1 MKINTVDE
9 ALEAIRAGE
18 MIVVVDDE
26 GREHEGDLVMAAEHA
41 RPEAVNFMVTHG
53 RGLLCAPV
61 SSAIARNLG
70 CTLMTGE
77 NNEPLKTAFTV
88 SVDHRDVITGIS
100 AFERSRTLMHL
111 ADPEAKADDFT
122 RPGHIFP
129 LIAQDGG
136 VLIRRGHTEAA
147 VDLARLAGCAPAA
160 AICEILHPD
169 GTMARRNDLEDFAAH
184 HHLKLITVEA
194 LSAHRKSASAADSK
208 SAAAGGRE
216 AAPEYAAVT
225 RDSEVNF
232 PTAFG
237 SFRLLTYITAK
248 PDESA
253 RLDGS
258 VGPAE
263 TAGFRQPKHH
273 HEHHIALVKGHP
285 ETSTEPVL
293 VRLHSECLTGDV
305 FHSLRCD
312 CGSQLHESLKQLQK
326 ADTGV
331 LIYLRQEGRGIG
343 LPGKMQAY
351 MLQERGY
358 DTVDANV
365 ALGFAPDERSYTAA
379 ADILKDLEVPKVR
392 LMTNNP
398 EKIAGLQEC
407 GIMVTERVPL
417 IISPNETNRD
427 YLRTKAARMGH
438 LMTAF

>member
-1 MKINTVDE
+1 MKSNTVDE

-41 RPEAVNFMVTHG
+41 RPEAVNYMVTHG
-53 RGLLCAPV
+53 RGLLCAPI
-61 SSAIARNLG
+61 SSDIARNLG

-88 SVDHRDVITGIS
+88 SVDHRDAATGIS

-136 VLIRRGHTEAA
+136 VLSRRGHTEAA
-147 VDLARLAGCAPAA
+147 VDLARLAGCAPAS
-160 AICEILHPD
+160 AICEILKPD
-169 GTMARRNDLEDFAAH
+169 GTMARRDDLEDFAAN

-194 LSAHRKSASAADSK
+194 LSAYRKSASAADREST
-208 SAAAGGRE
+208 AAADRGTDRE
-216 AAPEYAAVT
+216 HAAVS

-253 RLDGS
+253 QLDGS

-263 TAGFRQPKHH
+263 TAGFRQLKHH
-273 HEHHIALVKGHP
+273 QEHHIALVKGHP

-293 VRLHSECLTGDV
+293 VRIHSECLTGDV

-312 CGSQLHESLKQLQK
+312 CGSQLHESLKQLQT

-351 MLQERGY
+351 MLQEMGY

-379 ADILKDLEVPKVR
+379 ADILKDLRVPKVR

-438 LMTAF
+438 LMIRF